1 MDYRL
6 VGEPT
11 PLKRARR
18 RRRWTLVKAAEAIG
32 VKPGTLSKWE
42 QGQSTPSL
50 EHSMLIITVYH
61 ELAMVDLLRRA
72 T

>member
-1 MDYRL
+1 M
-6 VGEPT
+6 
-11 PLKRARR
+11 
-18 RRRWTLVKAAEAIG
+18 KAAEAIG